1 MIQVRRFS
9 IFLLLPLA
17 LAACGTSSGTDA
29 AVFPDAFVAPDLGTD
44 AAPDIDADEH
54 DANLPDAN
62 LPDVGPVDAGTDAA
76 TTYCVDT
83 VDQTRI
89 GMDPS
94 IADLVGNCGS
104 SNFGQEPATR
114 DCIRSTSGLT
124 MQCADC
130 FDMEVQCGVMHC
142 IGVCAGG
149 NSPTCLAC
157 LHTNHC
163 DSIFAACSGIAPP

>member
-1 MIQVRRFS
+1 MTHARRFS
-9 IFLLLPLA
+9 FFLGLSFS
-17 LAACGTSSGTDA
+17 LAACGTSTGTDA
-29 AVFPDAFVAPDLGTD
+29 AVLPDAFVAPDVGTD
-44 AAPDIDADEH
+44 AAPDIDANDHDANET
-54 DANLPDAN
+54 DANLPDAA
-62 LPDVGPVDAGTDAA
+62 VDAGPDAA

-83 VDQTRI
+83 TDQTRI

-157 LHTNHC
+157 LHMFHC
-163 DSIFAACSGIAPP
+163 DSIFTACSGIAPP